1 MAVINYIVIKNKMAK
16 LEKTCLGY
24 VLPLTEKCGG
34 CPKEEQENC
43 PSYDLSPFRVVENK
57 VYEKDWNEGDREIFS
72 ECYMVKF
79 GVSKS
84 QIEKSQNQKGFFYD
98 KKHKWYRTKHK
109 LKAD

>member
-1 MAVINYIVIKNKMAK
+1 MTK

-24 VLPLTEKCGG
+24 VLNLTEKCGE
-34 CPKEEQENC
+34 CIKEEQENC
-43 PSYDLSPFRVVENK
+43 LSYDLAPFRIIENK
-57 VYEKDWNEGDREIFS
+57 VYEKDWDEGDREVFN

-84 QIEKSQNQKGFFYD
+84 QIKKLQNKKGFFYD
-98 KKHKWYRTKHK
+98 KEHKWYRIKHE